1 MSMKK
6 DGIQTRKRKAKMA
19 SKAATPTRDMNNTPD
34 HNIMPSSYA
43 TSMPYTGNQ
52 SSGLLDLSVTRSDN
66 QLGTYCHQ
74 YTTELY
80 PRERGGEVRRC
91 PASEIPDP
99 ERVNPAKSRA

>member
-19 SKAATPTRDMNNTPD
+19 SKAATPTREMNNTPD

-66 QLGTYCHQ
+66 QLGNYCHQ
-74 YTTELY
+74 YKTKLY
-80 PRERGGEVRRC
+80 SRECIMRYMYKDYFHLLFCCLFKYV
-91 PASEIPDP
+91 
-99 ERVNPAKSRA
+99 